1 MENDYTSAPIEKEK
15 PKPIV
20 SEEPSE

>member
-15 PKPIV
+15 PKPVV